1 MMVSWGNFIG
11 SKGPVGS
18 SEVVACSVVVLLPYS
33 FDESYQSF
41 EFAKVFFELFGELH

>member
-1 MMVSWGNFIG
+1 MVSWRNFIG
-11 SKGPVGS
+11 SKGTIGS
-18 SEVVACSVVVLLPYS
+18 SEVVASSVVMLLPHS